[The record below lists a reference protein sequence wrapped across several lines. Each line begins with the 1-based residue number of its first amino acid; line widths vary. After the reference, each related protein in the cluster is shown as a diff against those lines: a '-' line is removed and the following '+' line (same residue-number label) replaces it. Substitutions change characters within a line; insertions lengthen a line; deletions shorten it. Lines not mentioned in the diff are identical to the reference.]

1 MEITKINEVVDK
13 SVLEYFYAKLIPINE
28 ICTIQGAINIIDF
41 ELEKLPKIKGM
52 ISDLAY
58 NQSPLS
64 EEIDSDAKYTIIFN
78 EKLDFT
84 NNVLILKNLIA
95 KNQYYVVENINTTF
109 SPEKLNEVVNVA
121 VCQRLEDYVNNKKF
135 IIYPNVID
143 KPSEKIN
150 IKIRENFLYQ
160 KAYIEN
166 HNKLLKEIQLN
177 KNAIS
182 MIVNPVEV
190 NEEQE
195 KIFMT
200 SLSKFGLIDI
210 RDICLSENAY
220 SIYWEN
226 QYDERYKE
234 FFEDILEIYEHQ
246 SLIMSGFAGKTKEE
260 IDKFKEINYSG
271 TNAEEYVNYKLSIL
285 KDSSKF
291 SKEQIELLI
300 LMCSGFLKSTFCI
313 GGGFSIIHKFILPFY
328 FDLIGGVLY
337 LKSEF
342 YELSKKPEL
351 WRVIEDQTWKTEQE
365 RLKKE
370 REEKEKKEK
379 EEAEKRKN
387 RRGEGRKRG

>member
-143 KPSEKIN
+143 KPSETIN
-150 IKIRENFLYQ
+150 IKIRDNFLYQ

-166 HNKLLKEIQLN
+166 HNKLLKEVQLN

-210 RDICLSENAY
+210 RDICLSENDY

-226 QYDERYKE
+226 QYDERYKQ
-234 FFEDILEIYEHQ
+234 FFEDILEIFKNQ
-246 SLIMSGFAGKTKEE
+246 NLIMSGFAGKTKEE
-260 IDKFKEINYSG
+260 IEKFKELNYSG

-313 GGGFSIIHKFILPFY
+313 GGGFSAIHKFILPFY
-328 FDLIGGVLY
+328 FDMKGEVLY

-351 WRVIEDQTWKTEQE
+351 WRVIEDQTWKAEQE